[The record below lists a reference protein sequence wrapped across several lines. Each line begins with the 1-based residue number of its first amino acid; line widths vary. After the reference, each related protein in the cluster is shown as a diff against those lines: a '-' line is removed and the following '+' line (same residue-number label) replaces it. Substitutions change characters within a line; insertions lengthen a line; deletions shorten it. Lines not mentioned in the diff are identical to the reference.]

1 MLRRYQS
8 RKIAFDGAALTRFI
22 RRHMAEKGTGGSTGH
37 AHIAHGAGENAERGD
52 IPELPHDDASFLA
65 RICEYIDV
73 GLAYLAPDGRWL
85 RVNRKLQEIVG
96 YSEEE
101 LLGMRFQQMTHAE
114 DLAEDI
120 DALRRLHAGEA
131 TEVTREKRYLRKDG
145 QAVWVKLT
153 AMPMRDAQGK
163 LNFISVIED
172 ISSRKRMEAAL
183 HHQANHDALTGLPNR
198 NLLRDRLVQAMSY
211 ASRAGKVLAVMLI
224 DLDRF
229 KNINDSL
236 GHEAGDK
243 VIVEAGRRLSA
254 VVKEGDTVARLG
266 GDEFVVLMPNLAQ
279 EEDVALVAH
288 GLLDVLRLPMV
299 MHEQE
304 LTTVASIGISIY
316 PKDGTDGSTLLRNAD
331 AAMYRAK
338 EVGRGNFQF
347 YAHEMNARTLDRLK
361 IEVGLRHAL
370 HRGEFILHYQP
381 QVDIASGKVVG
392 VEALLRWMQP
402 KQRVVPPSEFI
413 PIAEETGLIMPIG
426 EWVLQTACAQQ
437 QEWERLGLGR
447 IRVAV
452 NLSAR
457 QFRQKDLDRTIAHV
471 LEHTGCPADCLALE
485 ITESVVMENPD
496 AAALMLKK
504 LSDMGVRLAID
515 DFGTGYSSLSYLKR
529 FPIDELKI
537 DKSFVNDITTDADDA
552 AIAKAVIVLAHS
564 MKLSVTAEG
573 VETAGQLEFLR
584 QQQCDLMQGH
594 YFSKPLPADW
604 MPVLLTM
611 KRHHEK

>member
-1 MLRRYQS
+1 
-8 RKIAFDGAALTRFI
+8 
-22 RRHMAEKGTGGSTGH
+22 MAEKGRGGSTGH
-37 AHIAHGAGENAERGD
+37 EHIAYGAAENAARRD
-52 IPELPHDDASFLA
+52 FPELPHEDASLLA

-114 DLAEDI
+114 DLAQDI
-120 DALRRLHAGEA
+120 DALRRLRDGEA
-131 TEVTREKRYLRKDG
+131 TEVIREKRYLRKDG
-145 QAVWVKLT
+145 QAVWVKVT
-153 AMPMRDAQGK
+153 VMPIQNALGQP
-163 LNFISVIED
+163 NFISVIED
-172 ISSRKRMEAAL
+172 ISNRKRMEEAL
-183 HHQANHDALTGLPNR
+183 HHQANHDSLTGLPNR
-198 NLLRDRLVQAMSY
+198 TLLLDRLAQAMSY
-211 ASRAGKVLAVMLI
+211 ADRTGKFLAVMLI

-243 VIVEAGRRLSA
+243 VIVETGRRLSA
-254 VVKEGDTVARLG
+254 HGREGGTVARLG
-266 GDEFVVLMPNLAQ
+266 GDEFVVLMTNLAH
-279 EEDVALVAH
+279 EEDVAPVAH
-288 GLLDVLRLPMV
+288 KLLDALRVPMI
-299 MHEQE
+299 MHDQE
-304 LTTVASIGISIY
+304 LAAVASIGISIY

-338 EVGRGNFQF
+338 EAGRGNFQF
-347 YAHEMNARTLDRLK
+347 YAREMNARTLDRLK

-370 HRGEFILHYQP
+370 HRGEFVLHYQP

-402 KQRVVPPSEFI
+402 DQRVVPPSEFI

-426 EWVLQTACAQQ
+426 EWVLQTACTQQ
-437 QEWERLGLGR
+437 QEWERQGLGR
-447 IRVAV
+447 IKVAV

-457 QFRQKDLDRTIAHV
+457 QFQQKDLDMMIARV
-471 LEHTGCPADCLALE
+471 LEHTGCPADCLTLE
-485 ITESVVMENPD
+485 ITESVVMENPE
-496 AAALMLKK
+496 AATVTLKK

-537 DKSFVNDITTDADDA
+537 DRSFVTDITTDADDA

-564 MKLSVTAEG
+564 MKLRVTAEG
-573 VETAGQLEFLR
+573 VETVGQLEFLR
-584 QQQCDLMQGH
+584 QQKCDLMQGY
-594 YFSKPLPADW
+594 YFSKPLPAEW

-611 KRHHEK
+611 KQRHEK